1 MYRRAILP
9 RLSLALVAISDIV
22 TEVQL
27 PETIGCNATL
37 CAACIG
43 GADRQD
49 TYRGQIAGAGM
60 MVVKVQDN
68 PTYQFISA
76 NARGASKKFGVKSI
90 SLLAVKP

>member
-43 GADRQD
+43 GAARQD

-60 MVVKVQDN
+60 IVVKARDN
-68 PTYQFISA
+68 RRTSSSRPTRVALARNSA
-76 NARGASKKFGVKSI
+76 
-90 SLLAVKP
+90 